1 MQIRGQAARRAAVD
15 DEGLG
20 LGQPAREEGVEHG
33 VEDAMA
39 AEEQLL
45 PLRPLHLP
53 VHQAAKGA
61 PGCDLATAPAPACP
75 CVVYCLVRV

>member
-45 PLRPLHLP
+45 VAGRRGRGEVAGERRAILRR
-53 VHQAAKGA
+53 QTAQKG
-61 PGCDLATAPAPACP
+61 GDG
-75 CVVYCLVRV
+75 V